1 MKENKEKTYQ
11 DGWNA
16 ATEYYTNLFAQ
27 MMLDVIDR
35 QMKEITTSKTLDSIY
50 HTPYYPIEYGK
61 IIAYKNMQEVIFS
74 LLNDKDEDDD

>member
-35 QMKEITTSKTLDSIY
+35 QMKEITTSKTLVSIY